1 MDRAPTRYSE
11 GGQNGAKTQY
21 LKILAQDKHV
31 LLKET
36 FNRHGFSLTTHQAVQ
51 FDQYRE
57 ELLRWNARMNL
68 TAITD
73 ENEIIHKHFLD
84 SLSVLE
90 HITLKKGDTVIDI
103 GTGAGFPG
111 IALKIYVPD
120 IRLTLVEASKKKG
133 SFLKFLIPQLNL
145 DQEIVYKY
153 SDKGA
158 SSCSNQQ
165 VNVEVLT
172 ERAEICVQDPDRV
185 GAYDWVFT
193 RYVATIRDS
202 AVYCLPFLK
211 PAGRWVAYKFGR
223 EIIDTEIDDSAA
235 YLRALGGSIETV
247 FTNPKFNR
255 SYVVVRRTNT

>member
-1 MDRAPTRYSE
+1 M
-11 GGQNGAKTQY
+11 
-21 LKILAQDKHV
+21 AQDKHI
-31 LLKET
+31 LLQET
-36 FNRHGFSLTTHQAVQ
+36 FNRHGFSLTTHQAAQ
-51 FDQYRE
+51 FDQYRD
-57 ELLRWNARMNL
+57 ELMRWNARMNL

-111 IALKIYVPD
+111 IVLKIYVPD

-133 SFLKFLIPQLNL
+133 SFLKFLISHLNL
-145 DQEIVYKY
+145 DQELVYRHF
-153 SDKGA
+153 DKGA
-158 SSCSNQQ
+158 SSRANQK

-172 ERAEICVQDPDRV
+172 ERAENCVQDPDRV

-202 AVYCLPFLK
+202 ALYCLPFLK
-211 PAGRWVAYKFGR
+211 PTGRWVAYKFGP
-223 EIIDTEIDDSAA
+223 EIIDTEIEDSAA
-235 YLRALGGSIETV
+235 HLSALGGNIETV
-247 FTNPKFNR
+247 FANPKFNR
-255 SYVVVRRTNT
+255 SYVVMRRANT

>member
-1 MDRAPTRYSE
+1 LDRGPHSLLERGNKTE
-11 GGQNGAKTQY
+11 QNPISK
-21 LKILAQDKHV
+21 KILAQDKHV

-51 FDQYRE
+51 FDQYRD

-111 IALKIYVPD
+111 IVLKIYVPD

-145 DQEIVYKY
+145 HQK
-153 SDKGA
+153 
-158 SSCSNQQ
+158 

-172 ERAEICVQDPDRV
+172 ERAEICAQDPDRV

-211 PAGRWVAYKFGR
+211 PTGRWVAYKFGR

-235 YLRALGGSIETV
+235 YLSALGGSIETV

-255 SYVVVRRTNT
+255 SYVVVHRANI